1 MVVCTL
7 IVANLSGWFLMNQA
21 KTTLLEQCKQNA
33 GSSAKIAAQR
43 IDGDLLEQLQ
53 AGDEGS
59 ADYEEIL
66 SQLQEFLCGD
76 EIKYIYTMR
85 MNGDTLEF
93 IVDADTEEGA
103 AIGEA
108 YEIYDEIAE
117 AFDGNVTVDS
127 EMTSDEW
134 GDFYSAFAPVY
145 NSAGDIVGIVG
156 VDCSATEIRLQQSA
170 LIRKFMLIELAGLAI
185 AVVLSLVISGVLS
198 RSVSAIAGKMS
209 ELAQKEGDLTQKI
222 TVRSSD
228 EVGNIAGSLNVFL
241 ENLREIIKKISE
253 CEYKLAGNS
262 EHVNNIVTA
271 SADGVAKVN
280 ATMSVME
287 DNVLEMSEVVHK
299 IAEDAKNNN
308 ERMTSVIGETKAQA
322 EYIGGIGVKAKN
334 LEKDAIQAKERMQET
349 IVRIGRTLEDKIE
362 ESKEVEKVQKLTG
375 QILSVADQTNLLAL
389 NASIEA
395 ARAGES
401 GKGFAVVANEISNL
415 AEESSRTAA
424 EIQKINTFI
433 VNIVDSLAEASFELL
448 NFVKT
453 NVISD
458 YDVLVHTGKEY
469 ASDADSF
476 REQMIAFEGYMNEL
490 QQSMARINSY
500 VTDIMS
506 GFDSQKED
514 VVKNSEYMSEIHGEF
529 QKIVDAVMDNKE
541 IVDELEQIIGQFKI

>member
-1 MVVCTL
+1 
-7 IVANLSGWFLMNQA
+7 MNRA
-21 KTTLLEQCKQNA
+21 KTMLLEQCKQNA

-93 IVDADTEEGA
+93 IVDADTAEGA

-262 EHVNNIVTA
+262 
-271 SADGVAKVN
+271 
-280 ATMSVME
+280 
-287 DNVLEMSEVVHK
+287 
-299 IAEDAKNNN
+299 
-308 ERMTSVIGETKAQA
+308 
-322 EYIGGIGVKAKN
+322 
-334 LEKDAIQAKERMQET
+334 
-349 IVRIGRTLEDKIE
+349 
-362 ESKEVEKVQKLTG
+362 
-375 QILSVADQTNLLAL
+375 
-389 NASIEA
+389 
-395 ARAGES
+395 
-401 GKGFAVVANEISNL
+401 
-415 AEESSRTAA
+415 
-424 EIQKINTFI
+424 
-433 VNIVDSLAEASFELL
+433 
-448 NFVKT
+448 
-453 NVISD
+453 
-458 YDVLVHTGKEY
+458 
-469 ASDADSF
+469 
-476 REQMIAFEGYMNEL
+476 
-490 QQSMARINSY
+490 
-500 VTDIMS
+500 
-506 GFDSQKED
+506 
-514 VVKNSEYMSEIHGEF
+514 
-529 QKIVDAVMDNKE
+529 
-541 IVDELEQIIGQFKI
+541 